1 LAKTR
6 GRPLGS
12 FTQHRRL
19 DHLRE
24 LLERHPKGMTLYE
37 MAESLRVTPRTMRR
51 YMKEVEREYDLE
63 PTRTKGGGQVMWRIT
78 AVDIPRKI
86 ELRRTQAFALLA
98 ARRVFEPMR
107 GSALYEE
114 IDMAIGRLLALA
126 QRPGRGPNAGLSDN
140 HLEKR
145 FLYLPFAPKMYES
158 RTEELDDL
166 FQAVAD
172 LRPLTLQYKSVGK
185 NKEESIVIHPYALVL
200 HRDAIYAVGLHV
212 AHAEIRTFLLDRMR
226 ATQCSTTE
234 RFLLPPDF
242 DVDDYFQGEL
252 GIWRSAQK
260 HKVVVDFDPE
270 AVEYIRGRRIH
281 PSQRLSGL
289 PNGGVRVMM
298 TVGNLNPVVS
308 WVLEWGQRAK
318 VVEPVELAERVRGEL
333 VAALAKYGIV
343 PPLTAKPKRSARKT
357 TP

>member
-1 LAKTR
+1 VAKAK
-6 GRPLGS
+6 GRPIGS

-37 MAESLRVTPRTMRR
+37 LSESLRVSPRTLRR
-51 YMKEVEREYDLE
+51 YLKEVEREYELA
-63 PTRTKGGGQVMWRIT
+63 PVRTKGGGQMVWRIT
-78 AVDIPRKI
+78 AVDIPRKL

-98 ARRVFEPMR
+98 ARRVFEPMK

-114 IDMAIGRLLALA
+114 IDMAIGRLMALA
-126 QRPGRGPNAGLSDN
+126 RRPGRGPNAGLSDN

-172 LRPLTLQYKSVGK
+172 LRPLSLQYRSIGRGK
-185 NKEESIVIHPYALVL
+185 EDTITIHPYALVL

-212 AHAEIRTFLLDRMR
+212 GKGEIRTFLLDRMR

-234 RFLLPPDF
+234 RFVLPEDF
-242 DVDDYFQGEL
+242 DIDDYFQGEL
-252 GIWRSAQK
+252 GIWRSSEK
-260 HKVVVDFDPE
+260 HRVVVDFDPE

-281 PSQRLSGL
+281 PSQRVALL
-289 PNGGVRVMM
+289 PGGGVRVSM

-318 VVEPVELAERVRGEL
+318 VVEPPELLDRVQQELA
-333 VAALAKYGIV
+333 AALAKYEK
-343 PPLTAKPKRSARKT
+343 PTADGKPKRAAKK
-357 TP
+357 PLG